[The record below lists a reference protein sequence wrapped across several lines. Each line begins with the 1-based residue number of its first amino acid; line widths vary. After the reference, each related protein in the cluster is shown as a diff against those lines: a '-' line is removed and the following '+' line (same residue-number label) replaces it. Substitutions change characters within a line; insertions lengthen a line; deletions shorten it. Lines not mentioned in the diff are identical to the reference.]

1 MLYILSL
8 YISENNMGNRNYSS
22 NEKLDLAVSLKDG
35 LDPEILAYW
44 YRRIEEKS
52 REIAPTHLKEKLCLR
67 QDRILWMKFELSIS
81 KRAVPYLMQAI
92 EEYIEMMPYSTSLYF
107 RNVQQIVT
115 NEVVKQLR

>member
-1 MLYILSL
+1 
-8 YISENNMGNRNYSS
+8 
-22 NEKLDLAVSLKDG
+22 
-35 LDPEILAYW
+35 
-44 YRRIEEKS
+44 
-52 REIAPTHLKEKLCLR
+52 
-67 QDRILWMKFELSIS
+67 MKFELNIS

>member
-1 MLYILSL
+1 
-8 YISENNMGNRNYSS
+8 MGNRNYRS
-22 NEKLDLAVSLKDG
+22 NEKLDLAVSNLKDG

-67 QDRILWMKFELSIS
+67 QDRILWMKFELNIS

>member
-1 MLYILSL
+1 
-8 YISENNMGNRNYSS
+8 MGNHNYRS
-22 NEKLDLAVSLKDG
+22 NEKLDLAISNLKDG

-52 REIAPTHLKEKLCLR
+52 REIAPAHLKEKLCLR
-67 QDRILWMKFELSIS
+67 QDRILWMKFELNIS

-92 EEYIEMMPYSTSLYF
+92 EEFIEMMPYSTSLYF

>member
-1 MLYILSL
+1 
-8 YISENNMGNRNYSS
+8 MGNRNYRS
-22 NEKLDLAVSLKDG
+22 NEKLDLAVSNLKDG

-52 REIAPTHLKEKLCLR
+52 REIAPIHLKEKLCLR
-67 QDRILWMKFELSIS
+67 QDRILWMKFELNIS